1 MKGVPIRGGFWL
13 RSMFALL
20 ISLSGCVFG
29 GGVPQERQDRA
40 MQLVDEGS
48 TQLRQ
53 GRLNEA
59 LAAFTMAY
67 EFAPVA
73 AAVDGQG
80 CVAVLEGR
88 YQDAEMLFNKAYQ
101 MDGEYDNALGN
112 LALLMELTGRQDK
125 AKELY
130 NQVVARFPEHPGF
143 RNNRAVLEYDQ
154 GERKMLVMQEL
165 EKADLVAEHGV
176 VKANLERLKRE
187 SSGKNSVQ

>member
-1 MKGVPIRGGFWL
+1 MKGVPMYGGFWL
-13 RSMFALL
+13 RLMFTLL
-20 ISLSGCVFG
+20 LSLSGCVFG
-29 GGVPQERQDRA
+29 GKLPQEQHDRA
-40 MQLVDEGS
+40 MQLVDQGV

-67 EFAPVA
+67 EIAPVA

-88 YQDAEMLFNKAYQ
+88 YSDAEMLFNRAYE
-101 MDGEYDNALGN
+101 MDGKYDNALGN

-130 NQVVARFPEHPGF
+130 NQVVALFPEHPGF
-143 RNNRAVLEYDQ
+143 RNNRAVLEYNQ
-154 GERKMLVMQEL
+154 GERKMLVVQEL
-165 EKADLVAEHGV
+165 EKADLVAEHRV
-176 VKANLERLKRE
+176 VKANLERLKGE
-187 SSGKNSVQ
+187 SSGRTSGQ